1 MPSSLVLDPAC
12 ATVLCSCGCGQPI
25 PSGQAR
31 RGIRYLRSHKASP
44 QPATPPRDL
53 PVTGL
58 LDGVTGDC
66 DTSAVVL
73 SGRCGTCGYL
83 RASAGHEI
91 TCG

>member
-1 MPSSLVLDPAC
+1 MPSSPVLDPAC
-12 ATVLCSCGCGQPI
+12 ASVSCSCGCGQPTQ
-25 PSGQAR
+25 PGHAR
-31 RGIRYLRSHKASP
+31 RGIRYLRGHKASP
-44 QPATPPRDL
+44 QPRMGDL
-53 PVTGL
+53 PVTAM

-73 SGRCGTCGYL
+73 SGRCGACGYL